1 MVLYKVIGIV
11 ASAEGGRWQRKA
23 GAALLLVWSA
33 AKLFGFPLSEGAF
46 CGKSAAH
53 SLRPV
58 AMRSPLYAEGG
69 ARWSREGSREGS
81 SESQSVVRSVKCNKL
96 FTSRRTFHND
106 MNMFILK
113 ALKDALQSLYGH

>member
-33 AKLFGFPLSEGAF
+33 AKSFGFPLSEGAF
-46 CGKSAAH
+46 CGKSAAQ

-69 ARWSREGSREGS
+69 ARWSRESS
-81 SESQSVVRSVKCNKL
+81 SESQSVVRSVKCNEI
-96 FTSRRTFHND
+96 FTSRRTFHNN
-106 MNMFILK
+106 MNIFTFILLK
-113 ALKDALQSLYGH
+113 APKDVPQSLYGQ

>member
-11 ASAEGGRWQRKA
+11 TLAEGGRWQWKA

-33 AKLFGFPLSEGAF
+33 VKSFGFPLSEGAF

-53 SLRPV
+53 SLQPV
-58 AMRSPLYAEGG
+58 AVRSSLYAEGG
-69 ARWSREGSREGS
+69 VCWSREGS
-81 SESQSVVRSVKCNKL
+81 SESQSVIRSVKCNKL
-96 FTSRRTFHND
+96 FTSRRTFHNN

-113 ALKDALQSLYGH
+113 ALKDALQLFYGH